1 MSSSEDSDA
10 GPKRKRKV
18 RQLEDSPSASTSSGS
33 PILANS
39 SHSQRVKRK
48 SKRYRIDSSEDSD
61 GSPILTNS
69 RKRMRRV
76 SSGSESDSSSD
87 GSDIAQT
94 RHGRS
99 RQLMSDSESSQWE
112 TDFSDQ
118 EDSKAPKND
127 TQAKTKLDSDS
138 ELSDGQSEKCPIC
151 LVSFKL
157 QEIGT
162 PESCD
167 HTFCLECIQEWS
179 KNMNTCPVDRQEYRL
194 ILVRDHLNGK
204 VTRQIPVEHTVLSNG
219 IELVDDLTYCEICGS
234 GDNEDRMLLCDGCDL
249 GFHLYCLT
257 PPLTDVPAGYWYCN
271 GCTYE
276 EDLLELSD
284 ELIELEHLDFFRR
297 RTRASSAPRT
307 PRIMPRTRQTERI
320 RRRVETNRYQS
331 SASQPLRENSSNSN
345 QVTTRENSNRS
356 NRVTSTTTSRTR
368 RRRRRKVK
376 VRTVYVIDE
385 VTGETVAV
393 QKRMKRKSRKKS
405 RKSVPKPKT
414 VKTRLAQQLGMCG
427 PRSVPQ
433 NLPDVKIPNRAS
445 TASSNI
451 SGIRYSAGIPTLD
464 LFGHNDD
471 LDYFTD
477 EENYS
482 VGSQF
487 LTRRAPTRSD
497 AATMRRTIRQKN
509 VLVPEVV
516 SSTSDLLD
524 SILTSQEQL
533 YARNASY
540 SIDSTGK
547 FKIEAKSK
555 SNNYIDVTKEQVKG
569 KETPYYNPNRNRYN
583 QNQNYRPYNRYQRPG
598 NNYYNSNNQNNY
610 YNAEASSSMNYSN
623 NFSNDGQ
630 DNDFPQD
637 YSRRTLCA
645 TSEPNAEEKEE
656 EQEESNQNDE
666 SELDIYSD
674 IETVTTSKA
683 EDRSSYRPLSPPPMP
698 NISGM
703 MEDENNDSEN
713 DMVIDDEKLQE
724 QENQNEYGKEETT
737 VTSTVGSNQEM
748 EPEMDTFSPTV
759 PTASNEIQSG
769 AVQSSSLEN
778 ISKSYQYY
786 NDDDSDDGCPN
797 ANIYSRESTKPPQEE
812 DPDSDDGCPNFSI
825 YSKESKT
832 MALYSGITLGP
843 EISTPLDYQ
852 VGEISSSPQ
861 KQESELGSGA
871 TSEPLNSDQLYDPE
885 QIFDEPEEN
894 GDQLSQKMDEM
905 SVQQTNENPEES
917 DSHLPQELSQIYDPE
932 KDTAS
937 PIHDSS
943 QAGDSSVLDH
953 TYDPENC
960 IRSEETLNTDAEKT
974 LDLDQGYDPENIY
987 EENSNS
993 NEKDVDIEKAIY
1005 QFNSQ
1010 NADTSGISTGDR
1022 YDPALPFDDDADADS
1037 KRDSDNDTQ
1046 NEGNTTV
1053 IPNNEIVT
1061 NQPQSDKK
1069 SKSAKSKRKSKSKG
1083 NTLYSDSEDD
1093 ENIVKKGANSFGV
1106 TDINEMTEDISE
1118 EERSYT
1124 PCLDEKSQKQGLEG
1138 LETELISDEDRND
1151 FDEAQELKTVS
1162 DGDALEINA
1171 KESELDL
1178 ARPED
1183 YEEGEI
1189 VDKNKDKDVPNEEP
1203 EVESEAEKSPKEATP
1218 ELKTTERKKKDASK
1232 SPAVDKGG
1240 NKENEESGKDASFKR
1255 LSKSSKGRNYRDK
1268 EKRPSDSRNRSR
1280 TPDREYNKKEKRRE
1294 KRKELE
1300 RYNVRAIIAD
1310 KPRPLI
1316 AKDQFGRDIRNT
1328 PSRSRS
1334 RSYTPPPRSA
1344 SRPVRSPSKTIRRSP
1359 SRSRR
1364 SLSKRKSPSKERSR
1378 KTRKARSY
1386 RSGSRSRSPG
1396 KKRDAQKPKKRKRS
1410 TSRFRKRKPD
1420 GRSKKRRPG
1429 SRNRRRSRT
1438 PVRRARERVD
1448 WTPMSQPHASPSWTP
1463 PRLMENPQILRNDL
1477 TVTVNNAAKKKKD
1490 KRKKDR
1496 RNRGDTLESR
1506 QRKRRHERERT
1517 PPPSKEVFASG
1528 DNILV
1533 SVSFNNENERRD
1545 VTTRDKRNNVEG
1557 AKKRKKKRTRKDLTG
1572 VKPIAIIDLAKSPFR
1587 ELTPSPKQVIILT
1600 DSDNDENVMMR
1611 NGQGGICDSSQQV
1624 ASPER
1629 GIGPKTPPEP
1639 QVKFSLAAKPPQIR
1653 AINNPLHDPEDIETN
1668 VQKEMGSRISPG
1680 VHKGPNTPPEPPNSP
1695 PSSPDAYDPF
1705 EPTKSRSPTPE
1716 PQLLGIKDSHESIDS
1731 RAAIDLLEKS
1741 MNPMPETIKSLTP
1754 PLADIQPAD
1763 SQSSVQI
1770 ITPDSNLG
1778 KSPERPQIQT
1788 VQQPS
1793 KPVAQTI
1800 PFSSVPTPI
1809 ILATP
1814 SVATIPTRINI
1825 LNTTVISPP
1834 VASPIPQRI
1843 VLPNIIKSGIVKISP
1858 TKPTVKTNPI
1868 KPIQKTTKST
1878 RKRTTNGS
1886 LDDIVLDFDSPYSPG
1901 SSDYEDLFEPPS
1913 EIVTKPMIKGKTKSH
1928 ASAFD
1933 ALFGSPSYS
1942 KKKKYTKKANPKTKT
1957 VGVKLDEDCLK
1968 ILDDLP
1974 NSAVEMQVKDKFLKK
1989 LNRQERVVDEVK
2001 LVLKPHYNKKRINKE
2016 EYKDI
2021 MRRSVPKICHN
2032 RSGEINPT
2040 KIKNLIEAY
2049 VRKVRHSKKVTSS
2062 SSVNPQKI

>member
-18 RQLEDSPSASTSSGS
+18 RQLEGSPSSTSSGS

-39 SHSQRVKRK
+39 SERLKRK
-48 SKRYRIDSSEDSD
+48 SKRHTISSSEDSD

-76 SSGSESDSSSD
+76 SSDSESDSSG
-87 GSDIAQT
+87 GSDIPQT

-118 EDSKAPKND
+118 EASKAPKND
-127 TQAKTKLDSDS
+127 TQATTKLDSDS

-151 LVSFKL
+151 LVSFKA

-219 IELVDDLTYCEICGS
+219 IEFVEDLTYCEICGS
-234 GDNEDRMLLCDGCDL
+234 SGNEDRMLLCDGCDL
-249 GFHLYCLT
+249 GYHLYCLT
-257 PPLTDVPAGYWYCN
+257 PPLTDVPTGYWYCN
-271 GCTYE
+271 ECTIQ
-276 EDLLELSD
+276 EDFLEISA
-284 ELIELEHLDFFRR
+284 ELTELGHVDFFRR
-297 RTRASSAPRT
+297 RSRTSSAPRT
-307 PRIMPRTRQTERI
+307 PRIMPRTRQTERV

-331 SASQPLRENSSNSN
+331 STSQPLRENSNN
-345 QVTTRENSNRS
+345 S
-356 NRVTSTTTSRTR
+356 NRVTSTTSRS

-376 VRTVYVIDE
+376 FRTVYVIDE
-385 VTGETVAV
+385 ATGETVAV
-393 QKRMKRKSRKKS
+393 QKRMKRKRKRKS
-405 RKSVPKPKT
+405 RKTVPKPKT

-427 PRSVPQ
+427 PRNVPQ

-451 SGIRYSAGIPTLD
+451 SGIRHSAGIPTLD
-464 LFGHNDD
+464 LFGQNDD

-482 VGSQF
+482 VGSQV
-487 LTRRAPTRSD
+487 LTRRAPNRSD
-497 AATMRRTIRQKN
+497 VASMRRTIRQKN
-509 VLVPEVV
+509 VIVPEVV

-598 NNYYNSNNQNNY
+598 NNYYNSNNQNY

-645 TSEPNAEEKEE
+645 TTEPNAEEKEE

-674 IETVTTSKA
+674 IETVTTSKT
-683 EDRSSYRPLSPPPMP
+683 EDRSYRPLSPPPMP

-703 MEDENNDSEN
+703 MDDENNDSET

-724 QENQNEYGKEETT
+724 QENQTEYGKEETT
-737 VTSTVGSNQEM
+737 VTSTVGSNQEL
-748 EPEMDTFSPTV
+748 EPAIDTFSPIV
-759 PTASNEIQSG
+759 PTESNEIQSG
-769 AVQSSSLEN
+769 AIQSSSLE
-778 ISKSYQYY
+778 KSYQYY
-786 NDDDSDDGCPN
+786 NDDSADGCPN
-797 ANIYSRESTKPPQEE
+797 ANIYSREARKPQEE
-812 DPDSDDGCPNFSI
+812 DAESDDGCPNFSI

-832 MALYSGITLGP
+832 MALHSGITLGP
-843 EISTPLDYQ
+843 EISTAVDYQ

-861 KQESELGSGA
+861 KQENELGSGA
-871 TSEPLNSDQLYDPE
+871 TSEPVNPDQLYDPE
-885 QIFDEPEEN
+885 QIFNEPDEN
-894 GDQLSQKMDEM
+894 GEQLSHKMDET
-905 SVQQTNENPEES
+905 SEHLTNQNPQES
-917 DSHLPQELSQIYDPE
+917 DSPLPQELSQIYDPE

-937 PIHDSS
+937 PIHDSTH
-943 QAGDSSVLDH
+943 AEDSSVLDH

-960 IRSEETLNTDAEKT
+960 MRSEETLNTDAEKT
-974 LDLDQGYDPENIY
+974 LDPDQGYDPEKIY

-993 NEKDVDIEKAIY
+993 NLDIEKEIY

-1010 NADTSGISTGDR
+1010 NADNSRIGTGDR
-1022 YDPALPFDDDADADS
+1022 YDPALPFDDDANADS
-1037 KRDSDNDTQ
+1037 KRDSDNEAQ
-1046 NEGNTTV
+1046 NEEDTT
-1053 IPNNEIVT
+1053 ITPNNETLT
-1061 NQPQSDKK
+1061 NLSQSDKK
-1069 SKSAKSKRKSKSKG
+1069 SKSVKSKRKSGSKG
-1083 NTLYSDSEDD
+1083 NMDRLYSDSEDD
-1093 ENIVKKGANSFGV
+1093 ENIVKKDNNAFGV
-1106 TDINEMTEDISE
+1106 TDINDMTEDISE

-1189 VDKNKDKDVPNEEP
+1189 VDKNKDKEVQNEEP
-1203 EVESEAEKSPKEATP
+1203 EVESEVEKSPKEATP
-1218 ELKTTERKKKDASK
+1218 ELKKTKKKDPSK
-1232 SPAVDKGG
+1232 SPAVEKGG
-1240 NKENEESGKDASFKR
+1240 NKENEHSSKDASFKR

-1268 EKRPSDSRNRSR
+1268 EKRPSDSRNKSS
-1280 TPDREYNKKEKRRE
+1280 DREYNKKEKRKER
-1294 KRKELE
+1294 RKELE
-1300 RYNVRAIIAD
+1300 RYNVRAIIAE

-1334 RSYTPPPRSA
+1334 RSYTPPLRSS
-1344 SRPVRSPSKTIRRSP
+1344 SRPIRSPSKSRRSV
-1359 SRSRR
+1359 SRPRR

-1386 RSGSRSRSPG
+1386 RSATRSRSPP
-1396 KKRDAQKPKKRKRS
+1396 KKRDAAQKAKKRKRS

-1420 GRSKKRRPG
+1420 GRTKKRRPG
-1429 SRNRRRSRT
+1429 SRSRRRSRT
-1438 PVRRARERVD
+1438 PVRRARERID
-1448 WTPMSQPHASPSWTP
+1448 WTPMSQPQASPSWTP
-1463 PRLMENPQILRNDL
+1463 PRLTDNPQILRNDL

-1496 RNRGDTLESR
+1496 RNRDTLESR

-1545 VTTRDKRNNVEG
+1545 VTTRDKRNNTEG

-1600 DSDNDENVMMR
+1600 DSDNEENVMMR

-1639 QVKFSLAAKPPQIR
+1639 QVKFSLAPKPPQIR
-1653 AINNPLHDPEDIETN
+1653 AINNPLHDPEDMETN

-1716 PQLLGIKDSHESIDS
+1716 IQQGSKESHESIDS

-1741 MNPMPETIKSLTP
+1741 MNPMPEIAKSLTP

-1770 ITPDSNLG
+1770 ITPDSNVG

-1809 ILATP
+1809 ISSTP
-1814 SVATIPTRINI
+1814 LVATIPTRINI

-1834 VASPIPQRI
+1834 VASPLPQRI
-1843 VLPNIIKSGIVKISP
+1843 VLPNIIKSGVVKISP

-1868 KPIQKTTKST
+1868 KPIQNKMTKST
-1878 RKRTTNGS
+1878 RKRTQNGS

-1933 ALFGSPSYS
+1933 ALFGSPNYS
-1942 KKKKYTKKANPKTKT
+1942 KSKKKYTKKTNPKTKT

-2040 KIKNLIEAY
+2040 KIKALIEAY